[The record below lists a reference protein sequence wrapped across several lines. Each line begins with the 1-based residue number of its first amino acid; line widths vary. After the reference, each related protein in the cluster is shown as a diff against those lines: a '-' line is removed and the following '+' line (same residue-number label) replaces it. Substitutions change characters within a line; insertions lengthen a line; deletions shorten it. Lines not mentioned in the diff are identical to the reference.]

1 MALVEFRNVVKDYA
15 SDGQKVRALDDVS
28 LSVAPG
34 ELFALV
40 GRSGCGKSTLLN
52 LAGAMDFPT
61 SGAVFIDG
69 HPTSGASD
77 QQLTQLRRD
86 KVGFVFQSFQLLHTL
101 SAVENV
107 ELPLLLAGR
116 SDGRE
121 SALGHLR
128 AVQLDGLEQRLPH
141 QLSGG
146 QMQRVAIARALV
158 NSPRVLLADEP
169 TGNLDT
175 ATGNAILELLLRLTR
190 DQNTATLIAT
200 HSADAAAIAD
210 VIITLH
216 DGKVASVKRKSSFA
230 RTVNASLRSGSGVHA
245 RDRPRETFLAS
256 DSQAA
261 GARARPYHSHCFRR
275 RARGRSGSG

>member
-1 MALVEFRNVVKDYA
+1 MALLELRNVVKEYA

-69 HPTSGASD
+69 HAIAGASD

-200 HSADAAAIAD
+200 HSTDAAAIAD
-210 VIITLH
+210 VIITLR
-216 DGKVASVKRKSSFA
+216 DGKVADIKRK
-230 RTVNASLRSGSGVHA
+230 
-245 RDRPRETFLAS
+245 
-256 DSQAA
+256 
-261 GARARPYHSHCFRR
+261 
-275 RARGRSGSG
+275 